1 MVSLPVPRPR
11 DYFLILKKTL
21 AEAVYCSFVALKE
34 HDGVAHEID
43 LKDFTVLSSSEES
56 ISQNSM
62 TIID

>member
-11 DYFLILKKTL
+11 DYFLRKTL